1 MPDIRN
7 FNIEG
12 FKAGFG
18 DGAKASLFYYQP
30 SWPAGI
36 NPPLTEQETIFL
48 VKTATM
54 PSTALDEVTINWQ
67 GFDWKFAGK
76 HTYTDVTITFNVD
89 LKAKVRMLFE
99 RWSNLI
105 HDPTNNFYTTH
116 DVHMRDQKLQM
127 LGYEGEVI
135 LEFTLHDAWPKEVA
149 QMSMDYSS
157 TEVITFDVTFTY
169 SYHEV
174 SFNETG
180 GSGIPYI
187 PAT

>member
-18 DGAKASLFYYQP
+18 DGAKSSLFYYQP
-30 SWPAGI
+30 SWPPDVDA
-36 NPPLTEQETIFL
+36 PLTTQETVFL
-48 VKTATM
+48 VKTAQM
-54 PSTALDEVTINWQ
+54 PSTALEEVTINWQ

-89 LKAKVRMLFE
+89 KSANIRMLFE
-99 RWSNLI
+99 RWSNLVHNPI
-105 HDPTNNFYTTH
+105 NNFYTLH
-116 DVHMRDQKLQM
+116 NVHMRDQKLQM
-127 LGYEGEVI
+127 LGYEGDVI

-149 QMSMDYSS
+149 QISMDYSS
-157 TEVITFDVTFTY
+157 TEVATFDVTFTY

-174 SFNETG
+174 QHSETG
-180 GSGIPYI
+180 GVPNTSD
-187 PAT
+187 